1 MLIKKKLEEAFGNCG
16 TNTEYES
23 QIEKENI
30 FYSESYNLLENIA
43 KALEKFGI
51 NVISYEGN
59 SDYVFKLEQ
68 VVPIN
73 NGNSATD
80 DELKAFA
87 SFIVEGCDVFSLLE
101 AYEEDIFN
109 NLQTMSDEQLK
120 AHKEFYEYED

>member
-1 MLIKKKLEEAFGNCG
+1 MLIKKKLEEAFSNCEI
-16 TNTEYES
+16 NTEYES

-87 SFIVEGCDVFSLLE
+87 SFIAEGCDIFSLLE